1 MVQLVATFN
10 NQPVRNHY
18 STDIETF
25 NIAETLNMVSY
36 EATAILDFHC
46 HVPSQNPSS

>member
-1 MVQLVATFN
+1 MAQLVATFN

-25 NIAETLNMVSY
+25 NIAETLNIVSSD
-36 EATAILDFHC
+36 ATTILDFHC
-46 HVPSQNPSS
+46 HVSSQNPSS

>member
-10 NQPVRNHY
+10 NQPVRYHY

-25 NIAETLNMVSY
+25 NIAKTLNMVSSD
-36 EATAILDFHC
+36 ATAILDFHC
-46 HVPSQNPSS
+46 HVSSQNPSS